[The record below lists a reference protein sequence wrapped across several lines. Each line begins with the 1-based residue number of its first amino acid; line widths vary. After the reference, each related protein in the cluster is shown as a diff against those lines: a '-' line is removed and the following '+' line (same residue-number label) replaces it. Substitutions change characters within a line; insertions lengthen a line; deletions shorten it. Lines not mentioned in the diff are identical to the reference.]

1 MAFSSDVLCIER
13 KGAVGTLWLDRAE
26 KRNAMS
32 PEMWTALPA
41 AMAELGSDSELRA
54 VVLAAR
60 GKSFCV
66 GLDLVSLG
74 AGGAVDGAG
83 GGAPSSRAV
92 ANLAQLEVTRGFQA
106 AISSVADCPV
116 PVIAAIHGHCL
127 GGGIDLATA
136 CDMRLAAADATFS
149 IRETRIGIV
158 ADVGTLQRLPA
169 IVSAGHVAELAYSG
183 KDIDAARAEKIGLVN
198 DVYPDVEA
206 AQAAAYELAEEIAA
220 NSPLAVRGTK
230 FILKQSEELTTE
242 QSLLLNGMWTMITSL
257 QSNDL
262 KEAMKAFMEK
272 RAPEFTGT

>member
-169 IVSAGHVAELAYSG
+169 IVSAGHVAKLAYSG